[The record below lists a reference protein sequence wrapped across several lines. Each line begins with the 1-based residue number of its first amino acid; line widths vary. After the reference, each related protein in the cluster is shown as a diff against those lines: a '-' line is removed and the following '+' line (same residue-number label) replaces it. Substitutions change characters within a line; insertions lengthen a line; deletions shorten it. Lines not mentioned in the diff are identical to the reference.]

1 MRKTIIAILVIAIL
15 ASHSFAGW
23 FSKKA
28 EAEVTELKPAVG
40 YIDKVTEVTNAWDK
54 CIKNYERG
62 NVSKDVRGLAYILV
76 GDITGAGCSV
86 TNSCITASVTAN
98 ALYHHGEYYYVDIPE
113 CDKEHLDDYPKTTTK
128 VEGVQY
134 KRFRT
139 IYIDGEKQTV
149 ITSYTYPH
157 RKITTET
164 TTRLEKK
171 KSVKKTLEEIVTP
184 EGK

>member
-1 MRKTIIAILVIAIL
+1 MKKTVAIIIAAAIATS
-15 ASHSFAGW
+15 ASAGW
-23 FSKKA
+23 FGKKA

-40 YIDKVTEVTNAWDK
+40 YIDKVTEVTNAWDT
-54 CIKNYERG
+54 CIENYERG
-62 NVSKDVRGLAYILV
+62 SVSEDARGSAYVLV
-76 GDITGAGCSV
+76 GDITGAGCSI
-86 TNSCITASVTAN
+86 TNYCITESVNVN
-98 ALYHHGEYYYVDIPE
+98 ALYHHGEYYYPERPE
-113 CDKEHLDDYPKTTTK
+113 CDKEHLDDYPKTKTK

-134 KRFRT
+134 KRVRT